1 MNTNRKSSPSPS
13 SAGQRRAQSSP
24 EQEFE
29 QLPQSDEIV
38 EHLTIP
44 AFLRRI
50 PHKWHIDEITRFGD
64 KVGRAAESLQL
75 SYLTTID
82 RSLGVIRIFPLPL
95 LQRVYQIFAVQLG
108 WPQIIDV
115 EPPALDDPRRA
126 HQETLRTHERLA
138 KHMRALLE
146 ITDSVDVQ
154 QSIAVVLEWIEH
166 DCRRIRQEL
175 GIPDPEPTSGN

>member
-1 MNTNRKSSPSPS
+1 MNTTRNSSPSPAS
-13 SAGQRRAQSSP
+13 QRRVQSAA

-29 QLPQSDEIV
+29 QLPQSDSIV

-75 SYLTTID
+75 SYMTTID

-115 EPPALDDPRRA
+115 ETPALDDPRRVQ
-126 HQETLRTHERLA
+126 QETLRSHERLL
-138 KHMRALLE
+138 KHVRALLAIAE
-146 ITDSVDVQ
+146 NVDVQ
-154 QSIAVVLEWIEH
+154 HSISVVVQWLEH
-166 DCRRIRQEL
+166 DCHRIRTEL
-175 GIPDPEPTSGN
+175 GLPEAAPEPAA